1 MAKLK
6 ELWNLMNVYERGRIL
21 LQLLQIVATLL
32 VPFVVVWLNK
42 MLNGSCG

>member
-1 MAKLK
+1 VKTWLSK
-6 ELWNLMNVYERGRIL
+6 MNHYERGRIY

-32 VPFVVVWLNK
+32 VPFVVVWLNR